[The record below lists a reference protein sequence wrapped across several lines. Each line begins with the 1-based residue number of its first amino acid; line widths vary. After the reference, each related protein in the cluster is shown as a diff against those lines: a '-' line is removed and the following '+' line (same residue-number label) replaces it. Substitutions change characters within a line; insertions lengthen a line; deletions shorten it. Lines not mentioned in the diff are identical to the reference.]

1 MCEECYNHFSLLLL
15 QRAGYVLEAV
25 FNTYENPM
33 HAYVDLSKLI
43 LKCCKKMPP
52 MFPCTASCDTT
63 LDYCFREFNAS
74 SVSIYNPLSDCLS
87 PGPETS
93 GLLEDTDYIDYS
105 TPPLTADGTP
115 TLTSMTLRVDSW
127 NVG

>member
-1 MCEECYNHFSLLLL
+1 
-15 QRAGYVLEAV
+15 
-25 FNTYENPM
+25 M
-33 HAYVDLSKLI
+33 HAYVDLIGLK
-43 LKCCKKMPP
+43 LKCCKEPPSMPP
-52 MFPCTASCDTT
+52 CTHPCNTT
-63 LDYCFREFNAS
+63 LDYCFRTISTE
-74 SVSIYNPLSDCLS
+74 SINIHNPLSDCLS

-115 TLTSMTLRVDSW
+115 TPTSMRLRGDSW